1 MMNAHRERA
10 IAHKLP
16 RMRGGIVTDRLR
28 RRIAEEAARKMF
40 ANQES
45 SYLQAKRAAGRSL
58 APDGVRQAD
67 VPTDAEVREELEQL
81 ISGGVAPEEAGAGQ
95 FNGAVDRFRAYQL
108 LLQPLER
115 VQQSRASHPEGD
127 ALYHSLQVFDL
138 ARAEIPYDEEF
149 LLAALLHDVGKA
161 IAPGNHVV
169 AGLEALEGLITER
182 TAWLIEHHPD
192 AQALREGTLGVRS
205 QRRLRASEDFE
216 ELMLLA
222 KCDRQ
227 GRVAGVLTSTLEEAL
242 EYVRDL
248 AESCGEE
255 SNSA

>member
-1 MMNAHRERA
+1 MS
-10 IAHKLP
+10 
-16 RMRGGIVTDRLR
+16 DRLR
-28 RRIAEEAARKMF
+28 RRIAEEAARRMF
-40 ANQES
+40 VNQES

-58 APDGVRQAD
+58 APDGVAPAD
-67 VPTDAEVREELEQL
+67 VPTDAEVREELAQL
-81 ISGGVAPEEAGAGQ
+81 AAIAPVPRAEDDAETDDR
-95 FNGAVDRFRAYQL
+95 VDRFRAYQL

-115 VQQSRASHPEGD
+115 VKQSRTWHPEGD

-138 ARAEIPYDEEF
+138 AREELPYDEEF
-149 LLAALLHDVGKA
+149 LLAALLHDVGKG

-205 QRRLRASEDFE
+205 QRRLRASPDFE

-227 GRVAGVLTSTLEEAL
+227 GRVVGVLTSTLEEAL
-242 EYVRDL
+242 EYVKEL
-248 AESCGEE
+248 ADDCGDDEPGMGTE
-255 SNSA
+255 